1 MIPSPSLPSD
11 AFLLAHR
18 KREPTQEPL
27 RPPETQLPKLSCTL
41 PSWKNHHIARRKTVV
56 GSGIAATTGSP
67 EFSAHPLTEPQV
79 VSRIRGACFYA
90 VTAVSA
96 IFLFMAMVV
105 VHPFVLLFDRYR
117 RRAHHLVA
125 KVWASLTM
133 SPFCRVEFEGLENLP
148 PDDAA
153 SVYVSNH
160 QSFLDIYTLL
170 TLGKSFKFISKRGVF
185 LFPIIG
191 WAMFLM
197 GIIPLRR
204 VDARSQLDCLKRCI
218 ELVKKGTSV
227 YFFPEGTR
235 SKDGKLCAF
244 KKGAFSVAV
253 KTGASIVPITLLGT
267 GRLMP
272 PGMEGS
278 LNAGSVKVVI
288 HEPIQGADADILC
301 NSSRKIIAETLLLHG
316 YGVHHSTLQIQPSS
330 FPLFLGRS
338 YIERLFSSTQL
349 LLFPFSLSSD
359 LNFRIVAPSVLHGW
373 ACIGKP
379 ACQIQPSNDFNN
391 LQGNLASSRMA
402 NWVASM
408 LKSLLTNL
416 LEHCL

>member
-1 MIPSPSLPSD
+1 METLALLRPHDPLTLARFRRFGSPQARAHLGTSPSSQVVSL
-11 AFLLAHR
+11 AFPVFCLG
-18 KREPTQEPL
+18 
-27 RPPETQLPKLSCTL
+27 TQLPKLSCVL
-41 PSWKNHHIARRKTVV
+41 RSWKNHHIARGKTVTKSRIV
-56 GSGIAATTGSP
+56 TTMGSL
-67 EFSAHPLTEPQV
+67 EFSTHPLIESQV
-79 VSRIRGACFYA
+79 GSRIRGACFYA

-133 SPFCRVEFEGLENLP
+133 SPFCRMEFEGLENLP

-153 SVYVSNH
+153 AVYVSNH

-170 TLGKSFKFISKRGVF
+170 TLGKSFKFISKRGVL

-204 VDARSQLDCLKRCI
+204 VDTRSQLDCLKRCI
-218 ELVKKGTSV
+218 ALVKKGTSV

-253 KTGASIVPITLLGT
+253 KTGAPIVPITLLGM

-288 HEPIQGADADILC
+288 HEPIQGNDADILC
-301 NSSRKIIAETLLLHG
+301 SSAWKDRME
-316 YGVHHSTLQIQPSS
+316 
-330 FPLFLGRS
+330 
-338 YIERLFSSTQL
+338 IESVPCNEGQREDRIEAKEKKRAC
-349 LLFPFSLSSD
+349 LSWS
-359 LNFRIVAPSVLHGW
+359 
-373 ACIGKP
+373 
-379 ACQIQPSNDFNN
+379 
-391 LQGNLASSRMA
+391 
-402 NWVASM
+402 
-408 LKSLLTNL
+408 
-416 LEHCL
+416 